1 MLFAGL
7 ALFCVVKN
15 CDLGLENAVLGCGLG
30 QHFQVRSQFFTIR
43 TSHLLSFLSSTVI
56 IIIITRQLLMPLF
69 LLFSSLVSDSSD
81 SNGDVDISLILVVQ
95 QMLPNFWGGSGK
107 IKKIR
112 ELQYKLNVTQFK
124 GKKICGK
131 IVQIFV

>member
-56 IIIITRQLLMPLF
+56 IIIRLLLMPLF
-69 LLFSSLVSDSSD
+69 FFSSLSPCGPADAPEF
-81 SNGDVDISLILVVQ
+81 L
-95 QMLPNFWGGSGK
+95 GGSGK

-112 ELQYKLNVTQFK
+112 IKQ
-124 GKKICGK
+124 
-131 IVQIFV
+131 